1 MSGAASNLHNSN
13 INFAAAARGRRGV
26 THPRG
31 SGDLRQRRHG
41 SRLRPIPRV
50 ALWANQRSW
59 DGFGHSEGATSAAAS
74 QPIPRQHNRHR
85 ATDNP
90 STLINSF
97 LEGNMNTPHYPTLTH
112 LVHDRDGPP
121 TYFGESRKGLS
132 DRQSSHH
139 LPIPASTRPSLAES
153 TRGRK
158 KLGQRLE

>member
-26 THPRG
+26 THPHG

-50 ALWANQRSW
+50 VLWANQRSW

-97 LEGNMNTPHYPTLTH
+97 
-112 LVHDRDGPP
+112 
-121 TYFGESRKGLS
+121 F
-132 DRQSSHH
+132 
-139 LPIPASTRPSLAES
+139 
-153 TRGRK
+153 GRK
-158 KLGQRLE
+158 HEHAPLPDPDPPRT